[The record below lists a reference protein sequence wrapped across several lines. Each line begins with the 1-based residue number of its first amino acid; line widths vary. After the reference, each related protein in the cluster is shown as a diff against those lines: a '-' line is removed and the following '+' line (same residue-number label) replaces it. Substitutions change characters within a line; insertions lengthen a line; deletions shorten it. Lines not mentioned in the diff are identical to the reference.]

1 MIDPILQIKAN
12 LNAFSRF
19 PNARGISNTSGGIG
33 KKDASAVEI
42 RPSAAGPEGFSAQD
56 KTQLYNSLMWFMEV
70 NCGRKHQ
77 LQT

>member
-42 RPSAAGPEGFSAQD
+42 RPSAAGPDGFSDQD
-56 KTQLYNSLMWFMEV
+56 KTQLYNSLM
-70 NCGRKHQ
+70 
-77 LQT
+77 

>member
-1 MIDPILQIKAN
+1 

-42 RPSAAGPEGFSAQD
+42 RPNAAGPDGFSAHD
-56 KTQLYNSLMWFMEV
+56 KTQLYNSLM
-70 NCGRKHQ
+70 
-77 LQT
+77 

>member
-42 RPSAAGPEGFSAQD
+42 RPSAAGPDGLSAHD
-56 KTQLYNSLMWFMEV
+56 KTQLYNSLM
-70 NCGRKHQ
+70 
-77 LQT
+77 